1 MFEKRKRK
9 EKQSEFWV
17 QAQRLPGATPSAF
30 YRRVNATL
38 EKMEF
43 ARQVWAICEPAYAD
57 PARGG
62 RPGIDPV
69 AYLKM
74 LMIGFFENLP
84 SDRAIAARC
93 EDSLSARGFL
103 GYGLEEATPDHSS
116 LTVIRDRL
124 SLDQLEAIH
133 RVLLGALRG
142 HGLLRGRR
150 LGIDSSVIEANASLR
165 ALEHRHTEE
174 SYWDYVRRLAAEAG
188 IDPADPKAV
197 RRFDRK
203 REGRSTSNAEWVN
216 PHDPE
221 AKVGRTKDGACDMTY
236 KPEHTVD
243 LESGAIIRAEVR
255 PGDAADNDASLCERV
270 MESVATLSEAAPEA
284 PLEELGAELCADE
297 GYFAI
302 EQIAQLHQCEVRTV
316 IADPQAAQR
325 NAARASEEHRSALR
339 RASRATRSKSGKAL
353 LRKRGEHLERGFCH
367 VLDHG
372 RLRRATLRGC
382 EKLTKRQK
390 TGALAYNLSV
400 LLRHLFGVGTL
411 KQALALGR
419 TGLLPLFYRLLA
431 WIGALKAILHCIARF
446 TANFFPPNHPANS
459 AHRETRFFNR
469 LLGMRLR
476 TDGARSCGRV
486 VQSRVA
492 GAGVWP
498 RVGRGFLASA
508 RALPA
513 SARARRGRA
522 RWRRHR
528 Q

>member
-1 MFEKRKRK
+1 MFQRRERS

-17 QAQRLPGATPSAF
+17 RAERLPGATPSAF

-38 EKMEF
+38 EKMDF
-43 ARQVWAICEPAYAD
+43 ARQVWAVCEPAYAD
-57 PARGG
+57 PSRGG

-69 AYLKM
+69 VYLKM

-124 SLDQLEAIH
+124 SVEQLEAIH

-142 HGLLRGRR
+142 HGLLRGRK

-165 ALEHRHTEE
+165 ALEHRNTEE

-188 IDPADPKAV
+188 IDPADTKAV
-197 RRFDRK
+197 RRFDKK
-203 REGRSTSNAEWVN
+203 REGRRTSNTEWVN

-243 LESGAIIRAEVR
+243 LESGVIIRAEVR
-255 PGDAADNDASLCERV
+255 PGDAGDNDAGLCERV
-270 MESVATLSEAAPEA
+270 MESVATLSEVAPDV
-284 PLEELGAELCADE
+284 PLERLGAELCADE

-316 IADPQAAQR
+316 IADPQSARR
-325 NAARASEEHRSALR
+325 NAARASGEHRSALR

-353 LRKRGEHLERGFCH
+353 LRKRGEHLERGFAH

-372 RLRRATLRGC
+372 GLRRATLRGC

-390 TGALAYNLSV
+390 TGALAFNLSV
-400 LLRHLFGVGTL
+400 LLRHVFGVGTL
-411 KQALALGR
+411 KQALAMGKR
-419 TGLLPLFYRLLA
+419 ALLH
-431 WIGALKAILHCIARF
+431 AILRLAGWIAALFAPR
-446 TANFFPPNHPANS
+446 PPIATPQ
-459 AHRETRFFNR
+459 TRF
-469 LLGMRLR
+469 
-476 TDGARSCGRV
+476 S
-486 VQSRVA
+486 Q
-492 GAGVWP
+492 
-498 RVGRGFLASA
+498 
-508 RALPA
+508 
-513 SARARRGRA
+513 
-522 RWRRHR
+522 RRHHTTPLHA
-528 Q
+528 